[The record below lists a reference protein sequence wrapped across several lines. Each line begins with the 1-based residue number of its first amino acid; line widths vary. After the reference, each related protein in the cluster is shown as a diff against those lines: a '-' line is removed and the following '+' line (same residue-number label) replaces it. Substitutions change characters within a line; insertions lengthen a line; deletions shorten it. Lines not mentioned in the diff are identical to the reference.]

1 MCPTA
6 FLSMWVSNT
15 ATTAMMVPIA
25 QAVLGEI
32 KEIKKLGAG
41 KGEIDDKGEVIENT
55 QQLEMNVINE
65 KSPTTTKIA
74 TSDESSEE
82 VRKILWYFDLLVT
95 QLVSSCVCH
104 LCERVLFQQYTVVCV
119 TVNSPQS
126 HVRNTNVLGE
136 GVLEFPPVAT
146 LHQ

>member
-95 QLVSSCVCH
+95 QLVS
-104 LCERVLFQQYTVVCV
+104 
-119 TVNSPQS
+119 
-126 HVRNTNVLGE
+126 
-136 GVLEFPPVAT
+136 
-146 LHQ
+146 